1 LLLGRLL
8 SGSYDFLCSS
18 LGFLDFDFDKSLGLL
33 FSGSNQLRARLSIFT
48 GLFLEFFLLASSG
61 SLSLTLLLV
70 EDVLG
75 LSLLSLEFLLGLT
88 LDLAFSSSASKCV
101 TSATGS
107 ALLPED
113 SRFSRGASS
122 FSLELSLNFSLLF
135 LGLLLLFSNFPVNL
149 LLGLAGLTLDTT
161 DSLLMASVVSIFRTN
176 TLLTVEANGSVSEV
190 TLVRGLTSSVLSLK
204 QTSLRT
210 DIFSELS
217 LVQDSVVESAR

>member
-1 LLLGRLL
+1 M
-8 SGSYDFLCSS
+8 
-18 LGFLDFDFDKSLGLL
+18 
-33 FSGSNQLRARLSIFT
+33 
-48 GLFLEFFLLASSG
+48 LASSG

-88 LDLAFSSSASKCV
+88 LDLALSSSASKCV
-101 TSATGS
+101 TTSATLS

-149 LLGLAGLTLDTT
+149 LLLFAGLTLDTT